1 MRTFYF
7 NPKPAI
13 IAFLT
18 LIQLSA
24 AATVYPINVN
34 FSGLQETP
42 ANNSTATGTFVGTY
56 NDVTD
61 SLIYTIT
68 FSGLG
73 SNVTTAHF
81 HGYVP
86 PGIAGPVIFF
96 PVNPSF
102 PTGVMS
108 GTFVD
113 SVKLTQGQEDSLKM
127 GLIYFN
133 IHTSTFPGGEI
144 RAQIF
149 LQDASFVLP
158 DISCPADITANTD
171 PGVCTAN
178 VTFAATTAIAG
189 TPASVIYY
197 RIGNTAITSPR
208 VFPLG
213 TTTVIAT
220 ALNARGYDSCSFRVT
235 VRDVQPP
242 AITCPANITL
252 PNAPGQ
258 CGAIVTF
265 SVTAT
270 DNCGSPTVTA
280 QPASG
285 TFFQVGTTTVTARA
299 TDANGNTSSCSFTV
313 RINDVEPPVINNLLV
328 RPPIL
333 WPPNHKM
340 KNVDVDYTSTDNCPG
355 PITCQITVTSDEPEN
370 GTGDGDQ
377 APDWD
382 ILNDH
387 HIKLRA
393 ERAGNGDGRI
403 YSVKVTCTDAHG
415 NTASGTRI
423 VLVPKNMSSKDI
435 RLLVF
440 QNWSQGNGHGHGH
453 RLDEESASGRN
464 IITLNEMDPENSTF
478 VRVYPNPSSSAF
490 TVNIELFNT
499 KENISL
505 RIIDIAGRVVEVK
518 SNLAGSQTLKIG
530 SNLKAGL
537 YVVELRQGGESKTIK
552 LLKQ

>member
-34 FSGLQETP
+34 FSGLQEAP

-73 SNVTTAHF
+73 SNVTAAHF

-313 RINDVEPPVINNLLV
+313 RVNDVEPPVINNLLV

>member
-1 MRTFYF
+1 MRTILI
-7 NPKPAI
+7 NPRPAI
-13 IAFLT
+13 ILL
-18 LIQLSA
+18 LIIFQLSSR
-24 AATVYPINVN
+24 ATTYPISVT
-34 FSGLQETP
+34 FSGSQETP

-68 FSGLG
+68 FSGL
-73 SNVTTAHF
+73 SANVTAAHF

-86 PGIAGPVIFF
+86 PGIQGPVLFF
-96 PVNPSF
+96 PVNPPF

-133 IHTSTFPGGEI
+133 IHTSNFPAGEV

-149 LQDASFVLP
+149 LQNASFIVP
-158 DISCPADITANTD
+158 DIACPADINTNTD
-171 PGVCTAN
+171 AN
-178 VTFAATTAIAG
+178 VCNASETFSASAHAG
-189 TPASVIYY
+189 SPGPQFYY
-197 RIGNTAITSPR
+197 RIGNTAITSPFT
-208 VFPLG
+208 FPLG

-220 ALNARGYDSCSFRVT
+220 ALNAAGVDTCSFRVVVT
-235 VRDVQPP
+235 DVQPP
-242 AITCPANITL
+242 VITCPANITL

-258 CGAIVTF
+258 CGATATYT
-265 SVTAT
+265 VTAT
-270 DNCGSPTVTA
+270 DNCSSTVTVS
-280 QPASG
+280 PVSG
-285 TFFQVGTTTVTARA
+285 SFFPVGTTTVTARA
-299 TDANGNTSSCSFTV
+299 TDASGNTATCSFTV
-313 RINDVEPPVINNLLV
+313 TINDVEPPVIHDLV
-328 RPPIL
+328 VTPPIL
-333 WPPNHKM
+333 WPPNHQM
-340 KNVDVDYTSTDNCPG
+340 KNVTVDYTSTDNCPG
-355 PITCQITVTSDEPEN
+355 PINCQITVTSDEPEN
-370 GTGDGDQ
+370 GVGDGDQ

-403 YSVKVTCTDAHG
+403 YTVKVSCTDQYG
-415 NTASGTRI
+415 NTGTATKI

-440 QNWSQGNGHGHGH
+440 QNWSQGHGHGH
-453 RLDEESASGRN
+453 RVAEEEASGRN
-464 IITLNEMDPENSTF
+464 IVTLNEMDPEHSTF
-478 VRVYPNPSSSAF
+478 VRVYPNPSTNYF
-490 TVNIELFNT
+490 TVDIASFNS

-505 RIIDIAGRVVEVK
+505 RIIDIAGRVVEVR
-518 SNLAGSQTLKIG
+518 SNLAGNQTLKIG

-537 YVVELRQGGESKTIK
+537 YVAEVRQGSETKQIK
-552 LLKQ
+552 ILKQ